1 MLSAPYIIKKTSFK
15 TRENPLS
22 IEFLFFSC
30 FYRLYSLG
38 GCNYLI
44 INLKFVFHG
53 IIKEFHGNLKESY
66 GIIKAFYGTIKEPY
80 GMIKEPTG
88 YLKRITGRLNNH
100 GAVKAFRGIIKGN
113 DFHGIVKAATG
124 RLKGILSRDN

>member
-1 MLSAPYIIKKTSFK
+1 M
-15 TRENPLS
+15 
-22 IEFLFFSC
+22 
-30 FYRLYSLG
+30 
-38 GCNYLI
+38 I

-53 IIKEFHGNLKESY
+53 IVKEFHGTIKESY
-66 GIIKAFYGTIKEPY
+66 GIFKAFHGTIKEPY

-100 GAVKAFRGIIKGN
+100 GIDKAFRGIIKANG
-113 DFHGIVKAATG
+113 FHGKVKAATG

>member
-1 MLSAPYIIKKTSFK
+1 MLSTTYIIKKTSFE
-15 TRENPLS
+15 TRERPLS

-53 IIKEFHGNLKESY
+53 MIKVFHGNLKESY
-66 GIIKAFYGTIKEPY
+66 GIFKAFHGTIKESY

-88 YLKRITGRLNNH
+88 YLKRLTGRLNNH
-100 GAVKAFRGIIKGN
+100 GIDKAFNRIIKANG
-113 DFHGIVKAATG
+113 FHGIVKAPTG